1 MDAIIGPVSPFP
13 AFKLGEKVQDPLEMY
28 LSDIYTITASL
39 AGIAGI
45 SVPCGK
51 SAEGLPVGMQILT
64 NHFEESRLLRL
75 AHAFEK
81 AGGFEVS

>member
-1 MDAIIGPVSPFP
+1 
-13 AFKLGEKVQDPLEMY
+13 MY

-51 SAEGLPVGMQILT
+51 TSEDLPVGMQILT
-64 NHFEESRLLRL
+64 SHFEESKMLRI
-75 AHAFEK
+75 ADAFEK
-81 AGGFEVS
+81 AGGFEG